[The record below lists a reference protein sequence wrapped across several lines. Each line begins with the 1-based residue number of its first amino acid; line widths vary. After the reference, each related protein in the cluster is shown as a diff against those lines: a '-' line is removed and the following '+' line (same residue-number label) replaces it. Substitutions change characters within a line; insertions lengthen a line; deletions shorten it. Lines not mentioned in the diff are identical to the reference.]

1 MLSAALSS
9 TVGLKQLSRRAS
21 SVERTVS
28 VVKQRFVISLS
39 LSPTSLQQSAQ
50 YILLVNLISVVRAG
64 CCVFDVIVLHEL
76 RKLRSVVR
84 DYLNWNSVPGD
95 LNLHV

>member
-50 YILLVNLISVVRAG
+50 YILLVNLMSVVRAG
-64 CCVFDVIVLHEL
+64 CCVFDEL

-84 DYLNWNSVPGD
+84 DHLILNSVPGD
-95 LNLHV
+95 LTLHV